1 MCGTLCTHLAARLTP
16 PLATAGWYFK
26 HPACLCPQQQH
37 REETERTSQ
46 SELHW
51 CSGKS
56 ASWQYL
62 ICNRDPRN
70 MWGSKLGSDPSSG
83 QTDILG
89 RAEEGR
95 GLGNCEA
102 KVWGLCR
109 NEDKLLLRIPHPQHS
124 LPLNKLW
131 WKERL
136 LWSSM
141 ERFPGMLDCGSGMY
155 RFNKPIWKLT
165 EMQREPYGHITNR
178 MSTWVKCGG

>member
-1 MCGTLCTHLAARLTP
+1 MVHYVPIWQQDWHLPWQQPADTSNTLHVCVPNNNTERKQKEHPRVSCTDALARVQADNTSSATGTQGTCEEANLGQTQALDRLTY
-16 PLATAGWYFK
+16 LAGQK
-26 HPACLCPQQQH
+26 
-37 REETERTSQ
+37 
-46 SELHW
+46 
-51 CSGKS
+51 
-56 ASWQYL
+56 
-62 ICNRDPRN
+62 RD
-70 MWGSKLGSDPSSG
+70 
-83 QTDILG
+83 
-89 RAEEGR
+89 R
-95 GLGNCEA
+95 GLRNCEA